1 MSIWVKSAK
10 KKGAP
15 FRHHPWIAF
24 DMNLESRQIA
34 NKAIESHL
42 VACVLMVSLVSS
54 KLSAKKLRLSLS
66 KEMLFLGLYFSTGS
80 HRFEKEMPLAG

>member
-1 MSIWVKSAK
+1 MGQICEK